1 MYPQANQLGYQPGAP
16 QPLPQ
21 QQQQLQLQQL
31 QQLQQQPLQQ
41 QPQLQPQLQQQPEAR
56 ASVFDDSKILSKI
69 ELLSDKLEHLKSLA
83 QVSRQ
88 SMQSMPS
95 MDTAML
101 VANIER
107 MAKEN
112 EQFRQEIYEKS
123 GKIAEQNGKI
133 TELLLKAQAHVEQ
146 KHLLIEQSSSS
157 LQSSSERSVLRVLEL
172 EQDKMK
178 LTGLLG
184 FVFFFM
190 FL

>member
-1 MYPQANQLGYQPGAP
+1 M
-16 QPLPQ
+16 
-21 QQQQLQLQQL
+21 
-31 QQLQQQPLQQ
+31 
-41 QPQLQPQLQQQPEAR
+41 
-56 ASVFDDSKILSKI
+56 
-69 ELLSDKLEHLKSLA
+69 LSDKLEHLKSLA
-83 QVSRQ
+83 QVSR
-88 SMQSMPS
+88 QSMPS

-190 FL
+190 FFCEVPKYSFELNV